1 MADFL
6 SAPTLVKLVTASRTQ
21 SLTGVGDFRP
31 NLGEAWLVWGAQATS
46 GGFSFTDGVN
56 SINSSPD
63 SGSAT
68 LITNSTYIH
77 HSGSGVA
84 VISAGLISEAQWIV
98 SALVNGGADFRP
110 PLGEAW
116 IVTACNGGDFRLA
129 SAQGV
134 AADSVPY
141 RGLFNE
147 KWDAPP
153 NIPPS
158 LDQNA
163 MWPGLLLTN
172 AVYLRNAAAAGT
184 YGFVSAYKIPTTV

>member
-1 MADFL
+1 M
-6 SAPTLVKLVTASRTQ
+6 R
-21 SLTGVGDFRP
+21 SLTGAGDFRP
-31 NLGEAWLVWGAQATS
+31 DPGEAWLVWGAQATLS
-46 GGFSFTDGVN
+46 GFSITDGVN

-68 LITNSTYIH
+68 LTTNSTYIH
-77 HSGSGVA
+77 YSGSGVA
-84 VISAGLISEAQWIV
+84 VISAGLIPDSQWIV
-98 SALVNGGADFRP
+98 YALVNGGADFRP
-110 PLGEAW
+110 PSGEAW

-141 RGLFNE
+141 RGLFNA
-147 KWDAPP
+147 KWSAPP
-153 NIPPS
+153 DIPPS
-158 LDQNA
+158 LDKNA

-184 YGFVSAYKIPTTV
+184 YGFVSAYKIPTTM